1 MNQNPI
7 YEKGYRNVLCP
18 DYRTCLDYAAKSYWD
33 YWSCLDCRLKE
44 RENLKKDVS
53 LSQGADD
60 TYYSLSPSIYQKG
73 RKCSF

>member
-1 MNQNPI
+1 MNQNPT

-18 DYRTCLDYAAKSYWD
+18 SYWD

-53 LSQGADD
+53 LSQWGDD
-60 TYYSLSPSIYQKG
+60 TYYSLSPSIYQKV
-73 RKCSF
+73 RKYSF

>member
-1 MNQNPI
+1 MNQNPT

-18 DYRTCLDYAAKSYWD
+18 DYRACLDFAAKSYWD

-53 LSQGADD
+53 LSQWGDD
-60 TYYSLSPSIYQKG
+60 TYYSLSPSIYQKV
-73 RKCSF
+73 RKYSF